1 VDPTGL
7 TPGLFATGIMRAE
20 IFFVENAPKIEQV
33 TRNVLTAIASGIVMN
48 EAVKNSGEITVP
60 VPAIAGENGVPKAS
74 ESSHLIDERGQK
86 HILEGNGV
94 DSGGHRAGT
103 GTPGK
108 SEFPKEWSD
117 QKILETISD
126 VATDPASSREAG
138 KWGTTISTGV
148 RDGIEIK
155 TFDNGSRINSGFPSN
170 TPRNPQ

>member
-1 VDPTGL
+1 VDPTGKNSL
-7 TPGLFATGIMRAE
+7 AIRAMDVLQRYE
-20 IFFVENAPKIEQV
+20 PQIEKVAQ
-33 TRNVLTAIASGIVMN
+33 TVLAAVASGIVMN
-48 EAVKNSGEITVP
+48 EAVKDNDEIKIP
-60 VPAIAGENGVPKAS
+60 VPAISGENGVLKTS
-74 ESSHLIDERGQK
+74 ELSHLIDERGQK
-86 HILEGNGV
+86 HILDGNGI

-126 VATDPASSREAG
+126 VATDPASSRESG
-138 KWGTTISTGV
+138 KWGTTISTGE

-170 TPRNPQ
+170 TPRNPE